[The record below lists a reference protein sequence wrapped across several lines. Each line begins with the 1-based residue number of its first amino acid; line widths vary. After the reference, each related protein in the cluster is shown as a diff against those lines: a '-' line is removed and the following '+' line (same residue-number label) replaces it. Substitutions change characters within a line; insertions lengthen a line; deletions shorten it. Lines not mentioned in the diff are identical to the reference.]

1 MADLDIFED
10 ALLTVFDYHQPAH
23 GDPGSDSTYTHTQLP
38 SWCDVNGTRTVQYR
52 IPNTTSTNTKLF
64 AHHQWD
70 AGIHLANLLASAV
83 SGDGPAWADPRAKCV
98 VELGAGTG
106 LPGLVAAALGARS
119 TVLTDYPD
127 TEILA
132 NLAANAAA
140 LKKRAPLLLPLQTM
154 GLAWGD
160 AAQEA
165 YVVVC

>member
-98 VELGAGTG
+98 
-106 LPGLVAAALGARS
+106 